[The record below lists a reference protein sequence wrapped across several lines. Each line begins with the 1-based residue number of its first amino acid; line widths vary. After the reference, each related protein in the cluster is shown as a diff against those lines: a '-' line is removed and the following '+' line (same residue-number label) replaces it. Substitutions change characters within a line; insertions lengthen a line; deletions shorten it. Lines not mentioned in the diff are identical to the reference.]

1 VTLPAP
7 PAAPK
12 GPPLQFTVWGLMLL
26 MLGFSFTAALAY
38 YMRRGF
44 ESTDASRLVGMIVVL
59 AGPMLLL
66 TVVSLLVALVQWRGR
81 R

>member
-1 VTLPAP
+1 MQVTV
-7 PAAPK
+7 
-12 GPPLQFTVWGLMLL
+12 FGLMIL

-38 YMRRGF
+38 YMRRGI
-44 ESTDASRLVGMIVVL
+44 ENPDASRLVGMIVVL

>member
-1 VTLPAP
+1 M
-7 PAAPK
+7 
-12 GPPLQFTVWGLMLL
+12 QFTVWGLMIL

-38 YMRRGF
+38 YMRRGVQGG
-44 ESTDASRLVGMIVVL
+44 ENEHSRQLIGMIVVL

>member
-1 VTLPAP
+1 
-7 PAAPK
+7 
-12 GPPLQFTVWGLMLL
+12 
-26 MLGFSFTAALAY
+26 
-38 YMRRGF
+38 MRRGI
-44 ESTDASRLVGMIVVL
+44 ENTDGSRLVGMIVVL

>member
-1 VTLPAP
+1 MQVTV
-7 PAAPK
+7 
-12 GPPLQFTVWGLMLL
+12 FGLMIL

-38 YMRRGF
+38 YMRRGV

-59 AGPMLLL
+59 VGPMLLL